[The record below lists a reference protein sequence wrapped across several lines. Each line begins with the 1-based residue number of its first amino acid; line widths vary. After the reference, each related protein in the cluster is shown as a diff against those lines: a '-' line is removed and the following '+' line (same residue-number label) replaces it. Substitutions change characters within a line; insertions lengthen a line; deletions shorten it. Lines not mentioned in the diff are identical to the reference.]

1 MVMQRLRLSA
11 YVVVMALGAG
21 GCREAMT
28 GTLSVSETVAVSSTS
43 GLQQL
48 PPGQYPVKITGAD
61 SHTLTMRIEP
71 RTGDVITARLKSKA
85 APDSEGEGRIPSSE
99 SGQDFDVTY
108 QLSSFR
114 SEAPLPTITESCT
127 FDTTESR
134 CRMVTDYDFRSGQSS
149 ERWECVQ
156 VPVTLRGVLTTS
168 SVKVRSARRVD
179 GQVLDPKSGRQL
191 AWLRAETDRD
201 RSYRAS
207 THCALP
213 NR

>member
-1 MVMQRLRLSA
+1 MNRRRLSA
-11 YVVVMALGAG
+11 YVIVCVALGPG
-21 GCREAMT
+21 GCRDGMT
-28 GTLSVSETVAVSSTS
+28 GTLHVSETLALSSS
-43 GLQQL
+43 AGLRRL
-48 PPGQYPVKITGAD
+48 PPGQYPVRITGAD
-61 SHTLTMRIEP
+61 SRTLTMRIEP
-71 RTGDVITARLKSKA
+71 QTGEAITARLKSRTP
-85 APDSEGEGRIPSSE
+85 PDSEGDGRIPSVE
-99 SGQDFDVTY
+99 SGQPFDVTY

-127 FDTTESR
+127 FDSTENR
-134 CRMVTDYDFRSGQSS
+134 CRTVTDYDFRTGQSS

-156 VPVTLRGVLTTS
+156 VPVTLRGVVTTS

-179 GQVLDPKSGRQL
+179 GQVLDPESGRQL

>member
-1 MVMQRLRLSA
+1 MCIR
-11 YVVVMALGAG
+11 
-21 GCREAMT
+21 
-28 GTLSVSETVAVSSTS
+28 
-43 GLQQL
+43 
-48 PPGQYPVKITGAD
+48 D
-61 SHTLTMRIEP
+61 S
-71 RTGDVITARLKSKA
+71 VITARLKSKA

-156 VPVTLRGVLTTS
+156 VPVTLPCHQTTPPLKGRRART
-168 SVKVRSARRVD
+168 VDGEGLDPNACRPRECTRPATYSARK
-179 GQVLDPKSGRQL
+179 QHAPSHRQL
-191 AWLRAETDRD
+191 
-201 RSYRAS
+201 
-207 THCALP
+207 P
-213 NR
+213 GQ